1 MDAVL
6 YDAQP
11 PDALDHHPPDDAQ
24 QAAEKLLWHGGNSMV
39 RVRRGGEIS

>member
-11 PDALDHHPPDDAQ
+11 PDALDHHPPPDVQ
-24 QAAEKLLWHGGNSMV
+24 QAAEKLLWYGGNSMV

>member
-11 PDALDHHPPDDAQ
+11 PDTLDLHLPPDAQ
-24 QAAEKLLWHGGNSMV
+24 QAVEKLLWHGENSMV

>member
-24 QAAEKLLWHGGNSMV
+24 QATEKLLWHGGNSMV